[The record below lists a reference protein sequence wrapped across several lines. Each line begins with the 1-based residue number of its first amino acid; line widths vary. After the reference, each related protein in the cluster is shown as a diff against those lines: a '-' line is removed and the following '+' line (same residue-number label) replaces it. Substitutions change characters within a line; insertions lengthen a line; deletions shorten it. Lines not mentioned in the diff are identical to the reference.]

1 MFYIWV
7 SVIKLTLNILKM
19 AIETKQSNLSIAF
32 DNVRS
37 LNLDLTTDQ
46 FIQLNEILYQLANEQ
61 HLKGMDDA
69 KTIYNNFRY

>member
-1 MFYIWV
+1 
-7 SVIKLTLNILKM
+7 M

-46 FIQLNEILYQLANEQ
+46 FLDLNEILYDLASKE
-61 HLKGMDDA
+61 HSKGMEDA
-69 KTIYNNFRY
+69 KTIYKNYNNL

>member
-1 MFYIWV
+1 M
-7 SVIKLTLNILKM
+7 KT
-19 AIETKQSNLSIAF
+19 ETKQSNLSIAF

-69 KTIYNNFRY
+69 KTIYDNNRY

>member
-1 MFYIWV
+1 M
-7 SVIKLTLNILKM
+7 TT
-19 AIETKQSNLSIAF
+19 ETKQSNLSIAF

-46 FIQLNEILYQLANEQ
+46 FIQLNEILYDLATKQ
-61 HLKGMDDA
+61 HSKGMEDA

>member
-1 MFYIWV
+1 MNKI
-7 SVIKLTLNILKM
+7 INNLNKQISELSTT
-19 AIETKQSNLSIAF
+19 ETKQSNLSIAF

-46 FIQLNEILYQLANEQ
+46 FIQLNEILYDLATKQ
-61 HLKGMDDA
+61 HSKGMEDA

>member
-1 MFYIWV
+1 
-7 SVIKLTLNILKM
+7 M

-69 KTIYNNFRY
+69 KTIYDNNRY